1 MPAARSHRWGAAYL
15 GSPVARWAGLAALI
29 ATSFLSVFAVSASGV
44 ELPYRIDLDVYRI
57 GGQVWLG
64 GGELYGKIPT
74 TRLGDELPFTY
85 PPFAAILFSA
95 LSLISL
101 EAANVLVT
109 TASIAVL
116 GIVVWVV
123 TRALTGWSARDAF
136 WAAVPVTAVLVW
148 SDPMQQTLGYGQ
160 INLFLLG
167 LVAVDVLALRGSR
180 WQGALVGLALAIK
193 LTPAVFLAYF
203 LMRGSWRA
211 LAVGVGAAALYTAVG
226 FALAPGDSVR
236 YWTQTLVDPD
246 RIGPLEGTFNQSI
259 NGVLRRLDVPASGIV
274 WFVLCAAIGLAVLAL
289 LRRRLSRDDDATAFA
304 AMALYMLLAS
314 PVSWMHHWVWALPAV
329 LVAAWWWLRK
339 GAVAPALLTVG
350 AVAVFSW
357 RVYLAWHG
365 QTPGLFFGNAYVLW
379 GAAWLAVVAHRA
391 WRRPQT
397 ELST

>member
-148 SDPMQQTLGYGQ
+148 
-160 INLFLLG
+160 
-167 LVAVDVLALRGSR
+167 
-180 WQGALVGLALAIK
+180 
-193 LTPAVFLAYF
+193 
-203 LMRGSWRA
+203 
-211 LAVGVGAAALYTAVG
+211 